1 MYASDPTDRII
12 EEIEFIEAER
22 RESRESG
29 PHFRIIHRSEHRS
42 DSNYSYQ
49 EAVAVF
55 LVCGDRFFQV
65 MLGSVLVRL
74 FDYMA
79 RHNRLAQT
87 AEADRKRHS
96 GGPPFRAHRRTKP
109 RNCRTPRRYV
119 RVYVDRIR
127 VALDLVFQECG
138 LGIRPESVLISEDT
152 VMNEVGY
159 RLRASFEWLPTAS

>member
-22 RESRESG
+22 RQSRESG
-29 PHFRIIHRSEHRS
+29 PYFRIIHRSERRP
-42 DSNYSYQ
+42 DSYYSYQ

-55 LVCGDRFFQV
+55 LVCKGRFFQV
-65 MLGSVLVRL
+65 MLGSVLVKL

-87 AEADRKRHS
+87 ARQVENGTRAD
-96 GGPPFRAHRRTKP
+96 PLFRMRRGIRPK
-109 RNCRTPRRYV
+109 NCIPRRYV

-127 VALDLVFQECG
+127 VALGLVFRECG
-138 LGIRPESVLISEDT
+138 LGIRPDAVLISEET
-152 VMNEVGY
+152 VMNESGY
-159 RLRASFEWLPTAS
+159 RLRASFQWLHTTS